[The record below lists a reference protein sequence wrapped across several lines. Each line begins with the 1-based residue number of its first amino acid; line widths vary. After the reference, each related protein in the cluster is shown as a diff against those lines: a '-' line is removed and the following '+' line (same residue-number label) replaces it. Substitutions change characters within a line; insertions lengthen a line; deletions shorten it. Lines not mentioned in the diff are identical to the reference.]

1 MLHYRLGNL
10 DAAMQDLE
18 AYVSASERPEV
29 NPGAIRLLDQLR
41 LRYGG
46 LGETR

>member
-1 MLHYRLGNL
+1 ME
-10 DAAMQDLE
+10 AALTDLE
-18 AYVSASERPEV
+18 RYVSGSAQPDA
-29 NPGAIRLLDQLR
+29 NPGAIRLLDELR